1 MILRVEEE
9 EGEGCVLYSAT
20 DVRDDLVPVHRQLRK
35 GARTSAR
42 SPPPAPALDAH
53 TTGILWDL
61 GDGAIDQ
68 RFPSSA

>member
-42 SPPPAPALDAH
+42 SPPPAPALNAPTTEITWDHGHDANA
-53 TTGILWDL
+53 DK
-61 GDGAIDQ
+61 
-68 RFPSSA
+68 FPSSA